1 MADVPVGG
9 EAAVLEL
16 SRAFDAPR
24 DLLWAL
30 FTEPHHVKQW
40 WGPEG
45 FTMPLYEADMRPGG
59 KKLMHMQAPDGSVS
73 PIEAVFEEV
82 VPPERLVSFG
92 VITFA
97 GTPVFEARLSL
108 TFEADGDRTIVHV
121 RHELRK
127 LVPSDRDPAADARA
141 GWMQQLGR
149 LDAYLATL

>member
-1 MADVPVGG
+1 MTDVSALGDIG
-9 EAAVLEL
+9 ELKLTHVLN
-16 SRAFDAPR
+16 APR
-24 DLLWAL
+24 ELVWAL

-45 FTMPLYEADMRPGG
+45 FTMPVYEADMRPGG
-59 KKLMHMQAPDGSVS
+59 KKLMHMQAPDGTIS

-82 VPPERLVSFG
+82 VPPERLVTFG

-127 LVPSDRDPAADARA
+127 LVPSDRDPAADARE